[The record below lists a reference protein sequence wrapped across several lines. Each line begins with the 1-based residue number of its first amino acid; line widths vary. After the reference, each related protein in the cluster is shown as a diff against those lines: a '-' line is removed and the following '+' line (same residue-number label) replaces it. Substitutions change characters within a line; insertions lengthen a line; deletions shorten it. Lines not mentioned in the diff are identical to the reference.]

1 MFEKMERYQNRINE
15 LEEELKQV
23 PEVRE
28 LLDELLQDLHETT
41 RQNHALR
48 RTILKSS
55 SSKESRMSTKLR
67 DALYE

>member
-1 MFEKMERYQNRINE
+1 MLEKIERYQE
-15 LEEELKQV
+15 LISGMEEELDQV
-23 PEVRE
+23 PEVKE
-28 LLDELLQDLHETT
+28 LLEELLQDLNDTV

-48 RTILKSS
+48 RTILKN